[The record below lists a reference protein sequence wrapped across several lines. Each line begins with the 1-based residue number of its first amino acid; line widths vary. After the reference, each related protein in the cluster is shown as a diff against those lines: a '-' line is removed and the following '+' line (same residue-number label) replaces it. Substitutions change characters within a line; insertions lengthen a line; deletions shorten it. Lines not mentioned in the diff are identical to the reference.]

1 MDNKRWLQI
10 FEITN
15 INNLTYTN
23 TLMKG
28 KKTKQ
33 NITNDANLSHLTN
46 NTHNDINTQAKG
58 NLANTQYVRIKV
70 ILVQQKFIAS
80 FLSWTSTISGYCCYV
95 NISFKFSYV
104 NSECIFLVWKKSFA
118 LKQGFL
124 NVWQE
129 VLYYSHSKGGCAQ
142 FIYNGLNMSLPW
154 QRIIQS

>member
-1 MDNKRWLQI
+1 MQI
-10 FEITN
+10 FEFTN

-46 NTHNDINTQAKG
+46 NTRNDINTQAKG

-80 FLSWTSTISGYCCYV
+80 FLS
-95 NISFKFSYV
+95 
-104 NSECIFLVWKKSFA
+104 
-118 LKQGFL
+118 
-124 NVWQE
+124 
-129 VLYYSHSKGGCAQ
+129 
-142 FIYNGLNMSLPW
+142 
-154 QRIIQS
+154 